1 MAVTFEELKE
11 MEKSD
16 DRIVQLEIKLAYLE
30 DFMNKIQTIVV
41 DQEEAIDRLKGEN
54 AAIKEKIGE
63 MEDNFEEI
71 PNRRPPH
78 Y

>member
-1 MAVTFEELKE
+1 MDNNNDK
-11 MEKSD
+11 
-16 DRIVQLEIKLAYLE
+16 IVQLEIKLDYLE
-30 DFMNKIQTIVV
+30 DFMNKIQAIVV
-41 DQEEAIDRLKGEN
+41 DQEEAIDKLKGEN

>member
-1 MAVTFEELKE
+1 

>member
-1 MAVTFEELKE
+1 ME

-30 DFMNKIQTIVV
+30 DFMNKIQSIVV
-41 DQEEAIDRLKGEN
+41 DQEDAIDRLKAEN
-54 AAIKEKIGE
+54 SAIKGKIGE

>member
-1 MAVTFEELKE
+1 LEN
-11 MEKSD
+11 SD

-30 DFMNKIQTIVV
+30 DFMNKIQAIVV
-41 DQEEAIDRLKGEN
+41 DQEDAIDRLKGEN
-54 AAIKEKIGE
+54 AAVKEKIGE

>member
-1 MAVTFEELKE
+1 MAETFEELKE

-16 DRIVQLEIKLAYLE
+16 DRIVQLEIKLDYLE
-30 DFMNKIQTIVV
+30 DFMNKIQAIVV
-41 DQEEAIDRLKGEN
+41 DQEEAIDKLKGEN

>member
-1 MAVTFEELKE
+1 

-16 DRIVQLEIKLAYLE
+16 DRIVQLEIKLAYIE
-30 DFMNKIQTIVV
+30 DFMNKIQAIVV

>member
-1 MAVTFEELKE
+1 MAETFEELKE

-16 DRIVQLEIKLAYLE
+16 DRIVQLEIKLAYIE
-30 DFMNKIQTIVV
+30 DFMNKIQAIVV

>member
-1 MAVTFEELKE
+1 MAVTFEELKG
-11 MEKSD
+11 MEKGEN
-16 DRIVQLEIKLAYLE
+16 RIVQLEIKLAYLE

>member
-1 MAVTFEELKE
+1 MDKNDE
-11 MEKSD
+11 
-16 DRIVQLEIKLAYLE
+16 RIVQLEIKLAYLE